1 MKLQPRTAPVYETM
15 KISTPDGYALT
26 LFRSPSCVPLAQP
39 SRPVLL
45 LPGANANHLG
55 FGVDAATSLP
65 ALLNAAGIDA
75 WLVDFRGSRSSSFAG
90 EGRPPI
96 DLDRKLDHDLPAAI
110 AAITAHTG
118 ASSVDLVGHSLGG
131 LLALLHCGGPGASQ
145 VGRVVVVAT
154 PATFRGH
161 LGRLTRL
168 AGPSARAL
176 APLAE
181 RLPGLA
187 IDRLAR
193 VRGPARHLV
202 ALHRHVRWRTTD
214 RHARRAWLEGG
225 IEDMAGGDLAQL
237 MRWIGH
243 GRLFGLDGEDYDRRL
258 EAVTA
263 PTLVITAA
271 GDRMLPVAS
280 THETYTRIASV
291 EKEHRIISRE
301 HGSTREYGHSDVLL
315 SPHAAVDVHPHI
327 VDWLSRPL
335 PARPAE
341 GSPRDRAISGQ
352 R

>member
-1 MKLQPRTAPVYETM
+1 MKPPLRVAPAYETM
-15 KISTPDGYALT
+15 SVSTPDGYALT
-26 LFRSPSCVPLAQP
+26 LFHSPARVVRPQP

-55 FGVDAATSLP
+55 FGIDAGTSLP
-65 ALLNAAGIDA
+65 AVLNAAGLDA
-75 WLVDFRGSRSSSFAG
+75 WLMDFRGSRSSRFTG

-96 DLDRKLDHDLPAAI
+96 DLDRKLDHDVPAAV
-110 AAITAHTG
+110 AAILAHTG
-118 ASSVDLVGHSLGG
+118 ASAVDLVGHSLGG
-131 LLALLHCGGPGASQ
+131 LLALLHCGGPGASD

-154 PATFRGH
+154 PVTFRRH
-161 LGRLTRL
+161 LGGLTRL

-214 RHARRAWLEGG
+214 LLARRAWLEGG

-243 GRLFGLDGEDYDRRL
+243 GRLLGRDGEDYDRRL
-258 EAVTA
+258 ESVTT
-263 PTLVITAA
+263 PTLVVTAA
-271 GDRMLPVAS
+271 GDRMLPIAA
-280 THETYTRIASV
+280 THETLGRIASV
-291 EKEHRIISRE
+291 EKEHRIIGRE
-301 HGSTREYGHSDVLL
+301 HGASRDYGHSDVLL
-315 SPHAAVDVHPHI
+315 SPHAARDVHPHI
-327 VDWLSRPL
+327 VDWLLRPL
-335 PARPAE
+335 AETPAAAADK
-341 GSPRDRAISGQ
+341 GHAVSG
-352 R
+352 